1 MLALFLI
8 FLREGIEASMIVAIL
23 LAYLDSSGHRK
34 YFKDIF
40 LGVGAALVLAFGLGA
55 AAYFFIGNYDGSRF
69 QTIFET
75 ATYVLAVLLLTYM
88 TFWMAKHA
96 RSLSSE
102 LRKKADDALGSSE
115 RFGLA
120 GLAFQAVGREG
131 LETVVFSLAIVFAM
145 KDRSGEILGAGL
157 GLAVSMVIAAAI
169 YKFGKRINTKVLFG
183 AVGWLLLLFASGLLS
198 DAIENLQQLG
208 WFPFFRETLWNTS
221 GYLLESSAFGDVI
234 HSFFGYAQQPTL
246 GQVLGQVIFLVVTF
260 GVIVRRSQR
269 RTSLITTKL
278 TNDGKDLETV
288 NHI

>member
-23 LAYLDSSGHRK
+23 LAYLDSGGHRK

-40 LGVGAALVLAFGLGA
+40 LGVSAALVLAFGLGA
-55 AAYFFIGNYDGSRF
+55 AAYIFVGNYDGSKF

-75 ATYVLAVLLLTYM
+75 STYFLAVFLLTYM
-88 TFWMAKHA
+88 TFWMANHA
-96 RSLSSE
+96 RSLSGE
-102 LRKKADDALGSSE
+102 LKKKTDEALGSSE

-131 LETVVFSLAIVFAM
+131 LETVVFSLAIVFAT
-145 KDRSGEILGAGL
+145 KDRSGEIFGAVL

-183 AVGWLLLLFASGLLS
+183 VVGWLLLLFASGLLS

-246 GQVLGQVIFLVVTF
+246 GQVSGQVIFLVITF
-260 GVIVRRSQR
+260 GVIARRSQIKGR
-269 RTSLITTKL
+269 SIPTELRDNEK
-278 TNDGKDLETV
+278 NLEAV
-288 NHI
+288 N